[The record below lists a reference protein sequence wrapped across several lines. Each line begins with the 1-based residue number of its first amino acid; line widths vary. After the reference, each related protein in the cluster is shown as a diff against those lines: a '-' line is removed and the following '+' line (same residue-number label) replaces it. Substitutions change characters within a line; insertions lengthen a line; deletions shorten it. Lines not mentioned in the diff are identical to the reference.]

1 MLALL
6 CVSSL
11 ALAAGHKLDGA
22 KFGSKSSYFTVANQD
37 TSSLENYAGCEP
49 LMMWMYIRHGS
60 RQPGDDE
67 ILEMTTLLPELRDR
81 IVAAADAGEGSLTF
95 LEVKD
100 LKNWTLDLSPDDD
113 KLLTDSGKLEA
124 LEMGKRWKQRL
135 PNFLGDQNNVDARAS
150 YKSRTIETGNSFLE
164 GLGFEQSTYVDN
176 EKSIYYKDE
185 FGCARYDQEV
195 RDNDNVTE
203 AEAIRFTESQV
214 WTDMLEGVSKRTG
227 VQVTPAEAR
236 LAHTMCKFQLA
247 WEPERYL
254 NENINVADLVSL
266 KRTSLPGKPTPLLNP
281 ISQTSLHIDSRYT
294 DADYT
299 TAEYPPWCNI
309 FTKEDMAL
317 WEFEGD
323 LETFYKAGPAFE
335 FTTMAPHKLFDEI
348 YSLIDAHEFDG
359 ERPNASAVLTFGHS
373 GGIKPII
380 NAFEIFRD
388 DRNLT
393 AEDFG
398 TDYKWKI
405 SNLTPFGSN
414 IGLIM
419 YSCSDG
425 AETKVML
432 VHNEHVVE
440 EQPACGETLCSVED
454 FKAYYQHIVDFDWDT
469 ECPVPEPENA
479 TNTTGAGEN
488 NNEVINIINI
498 INIVSGDGSTEA
510 GDTNSED
517 NIHHHNHED
526 NAGEEDSDEDDS
538 DEEDSDEDESDEDDS
553 SEEEKDRD
561 NKKCHKKKNC
571 Q

>member
-479 TNTTGAGEN
+479 TSTTGAGDN
-488 NNEVINIINI
+488 DTEVINIINI
-498 INIVSGDGSTEA
+498 VNIVSGDGSTEA
-510 GDTNSED
+510 GETNSED
-517 NIHHHNHED
+517 NHED
-526 NAGEEDSDEDDS
+526 NTGGEDSDEDDS
-538 DEEDSDEDESDEDDS
+538 DEDDSDEDDSDEDESDEDDS
-553 SEEEKDRD
+553 SEEEKDKD
-561 NKKCHKKKNC
+561 NKKCHKKKKC